1 LSLFFKASLLC
12 TIFMG
17 PIKALLQ
24 EPENGAWAKD
34 NRTDQL
40 WLADRG
46 NPDYPMVHKRGL

>member
-17 PIKALLQ
+17 PIKALLR

-46 NPDYPMVHKRGL
+46 NPD